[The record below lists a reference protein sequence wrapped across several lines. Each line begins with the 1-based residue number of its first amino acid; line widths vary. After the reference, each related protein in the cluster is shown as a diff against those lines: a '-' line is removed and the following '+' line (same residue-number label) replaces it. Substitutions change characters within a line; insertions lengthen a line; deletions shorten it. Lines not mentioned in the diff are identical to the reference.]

1 MENIYHRYLNL
12 PFEISKPLYFEKTL
26 DTPQQKNLLEA
37 EHSNEVVI
45 SWLKGLGCGIGC
57 VECFYTPPLA
67 SIPIHTDDMDSDH
80 VKTNMTWGPE
90 GGVTRWWN
98 QDSRTGTMVELEKI
112 VNDTFTIIDNI
123 YTSELQSKTGSSID
137 NNFYYKRSIPESYFK
152 NENSQQLQSFSS
164 ELSNA
169 IKGLQNLK
177 LTYKNDISICS
188 KIDVMI
194 EKITIRIKKIN
205 SLLTIRPKD
214 SSLTK

>member
-1 MENIYHRYLNL
+1 MEKEDNIDNQNKQQCNVNIDINENENENENAIITVESILTNL
-12 PFEISKPLYFEKTL
+12 KIISNLKPNDKLTIKDNIL
-26 DTPQQKNLLEA
+26 
-37 EHSNEVVI
+37 VI
-45 SWLKGLGCGIGC
+45 DQP
-57 VECFYTPPLA
+57 YYYQ
-67 SIPIHTDDMDSDH
+67 
-80 VKTNMTWGPE
+80 
-90 GGVTRWWN
+90 GVTRWWN

>member
-1 MENIYHRYLNL
+1 MEKEDNIDNQNKQQCNVNIDINENKNENENAIITVESILTNL
-12 PFEISKPLYFEKTL
+12 KIISNLKPNDKLTIKDNIL
-26 DTPQQKNLLEA
+26 
-37 EHSNEVVI
+37 VI
-45 SWLKGLGCGIGC
+45 DQP
-57 VECFYTPPLA
+57 YYYQ
-67 SIPIHTDDMDSDH
+67 
-80 VKTNMTWGPE
+80 
-90 GGVTRWWN
+90 GVTRWWN

-214 SSLTK
+214 SPLTK

>member
-1 MENIYHRYLNL
+1 MEKEDNIDNQNKQQCNVNIDINENENENAIITVESILTNL
-12 PFEISKPLYFEKTL
+12 KIISNLKPNDKLTIKDNIL
-26 DTPQQKNLLEA
+26 
-37 EHSNEVVI
+37 VI
-45 SWLKGLGCGIGC
+45 DQP
-57 VECFYTPPLA
+57 YYYQ
-67 SIPIHTDDMDSDH
+67 
-80 VKTNMTWGPE
+80 
-90 GGVTRWWN
+90 GVTRWWN

>member
-1 MENIYHRYLNL
+1 MEKEDNIDNQNKQQCNVNIDINENKNENENAIITVESILTNL
-12 PFEISKPLYFEKTL
+12 KIISNLKPNDKLTIKDNIL
-26 DTPQQKNLLEA
+26 
-37 EHSNEVVI
+37 VI
-45 SWLKGLGCGIGC
+45 DQP
-57 VECFYTPPLA
+57 YYYQ
-67 SIPIHTDDMDSDH
+67 
-80 VKTNMTWGPE
+80 
-90 GGVTRWWN
+90 GVTRWWN
-98 QDSRTGTMVELEKI
+98 QDSRTGTMAELEKI

>member
-1 MENIYHRYLNL
+1 MEKEDNIDNQNKQCNVNIDINENENENENAIITVESILTNL
-12 PFEISKPLYFEKTL
+12 KIISNLKPNDKLTIKDNIL
-26 DTPQQKNLLEA
+26 
-37 EHSNEVVI
+37 VI
-45 SWLKGLGCGIGC
+45 DQP
-57 VECFYTPPLA
+57 YYYQ
-67 SIPIHTDDMDSDH
+67 
-80 VKTNMTWGPE
+80 
-90 GGVTRWWN
+90 GVTRWWN

>member
-1 MENIYHRYLNL
+1 MEKEDNIDNQNKQQCNVNIDINENKNENENAIITVESILTNL
-12 PFEISKPLYFEKTL
+12 KIISNLKPNDKLTIKDNIL
-26 DTPQQKNLLEA
+26 
-37 EHSNEVVI
+37 VI
-45 SWLKGLGCGIGC
+45 DQP
-57 VECFYTPPLA
+57 YYYQ
-67 SIPIHTDDMDSDH
+67 
-80 VKTNMTWGPE
+80 
-90 GGVTRWWN
+90 GVTRWWN